1 MAYEGEWHE
10 SDVLFTRKDARAHDV
25 DVVSQGFNRLVRR
38 AELPRIR
45 FHDLRHTHAMLLLLA
60 GVPPHVVSM
69 RLGYKSVAFT
79 LQQYAHVLPQQQA
92 DAVERLVARV
102 LGET

>member
-1 MAYEGEWHE
+1 MSRTSCSRGRMDGPTM
-10 SDVLFTRKDARAHDV
+10 SMLCPKDSTDSSAAQNYLA
-25 DVVSQGFNRLVRR
+25 SGST
-38 AELPRIR
+38 
-45 FHDLRHTHAMLLLLA
+45 DLRHTHAMLLLLA